1 MNRFKPLDYLDA
13 ASRWF
18 GRGTDALGSAE
29 RKALARA
36 AKHQTLTEDP
46 NRKLDQQ
53 MTFGERLA
61 DQVAAFGG
69 SWTFISIFFLFLIGW
84 TALNTEILG
93 KTAFDPYPYIFLNL
107 MLSMLAAM
115 QAPIIMMSQ
124 QRLSVKDRQ
133 MAAHDYEVNLKAE
146 IEIMALHEKF
156 DALRS
161 EHLMTIISQQQ
172 TQIDLL
178 SELLGRP
185 KAAVGAA

>member
-1 MNRFKPLDYLDA
+1 MTRFKSLDYSEA

-18 GRGTDALGSAE
+18 GRGADALGGAE
-29 RKALARA
+29 RKALAHA
-36 AKHQTLTEDP
+36 AKHRTLTRDP
-46 NRKLDQQ
+46 NHKLDQQ

-61 DQVAAFGG
+61 DRVAAFGG

-84 TALNTEILG
+84 SALNTEILG

-124 QRLSVKDRQ
+124 HRQSVKDRQ
-133 MAAHDYEVNLKAE
+133 MAEHDYEVNLKAE

-161 EHLMTIISQQQ
+161 EHLMTLIGQQQ

-178 SELLGRP
+178 MQLLEKSGKP
-185 KAAVGAA
+185 AA